1 MHLFHGAALMLVLS
15 ASLAWAGD
23 RSRPTFSP
31 VRAKSSEPAMTNPRL
46 QNALDRRN
54 QTSQIASNVLRRQSE
69 INRTF
74 ARNIR

>member
-1 MHLFHGAALMLVLS
+1 MLVLS

-31 VRAKSSEPAMTNPRL
+31 VRAKSSEPALPNPHL
-46 QNALDRRN
+46 QRALDQRN
-54 QTSQIASNVLRRQSE
+54 QASQIASNVLRRRSE
-69 INRTF
+69 ISQTL